1 MKIFKLPLA
10 GLLFCTAPLLAGCG
24 TSDKPEAPVSLTWE
38 MGTGNAEPG
47 YYENSFVLKN
57 ISGAPLPRNWTIYYS
72 QLPRNV
78 KQIGNPAVKVEPVNG
93 NFFKMYPTESFTPLA
108 PGDSMR
114 ITFLCSYKIDRNSH
128 APEGTYWVATA
139 DGKESS
145 PLPVTLNT
153 LVLPSPESLP
163 GYPDATKIY
172 ESNLRLEN
180 VSALQ
185 PWDIL
190 PSVKKATPA
199 EGAVVLDGKVALAYP
214 DAYAVEA
221 RLLKEKLSALYGLE
235 VVDKA
240 PVTIALETLADKAK
254 AVNDEYYDMVIDSDR
269 IKISAATPHGVFN
282 GTQTLLAMLKGKEAP
297 YRLDAM
303 SVEDYPDLLYRGQMI
318 DIARN
323 FTTVDNLKKLVDVF
337 ASYKMNVLHFHFSDD
352 EAWRL
357 EIPGLEELTAV
368 GSRRG
373 HTTDESR
380 CLYPCYDGGYDPD
393 AATVGNGYY
402 SREDFIGLLRYAAE
416 RHIRVIPEIE
426 SPGHARAAIVSMK
439 ARYNKYKDTDVEK
452 AAEYLLSEP
461 EDTSRYASVQYYTD
475 NVINVAMPST
485 YRFMEKVIQELA
497 AMYREAGVPLA
508 TVHLGGDEV
517 ARGVWLGSPKCQ
529 ALMKEKGMTKPHDL
543 AEHFITQMADIMQRN
558 GLKFSGWQEVALGH
572 TEEAH
577 RQLRTQAAG
586 VYCWNTV
593 PGYDEVVYQIANN
606 GYPVILCNVG
616 NFYMDM
622 AYNGH
627 PDERGLD
634 WGGYVDESVSFS
646 MLPFSIYRSLRT
658 DGAGNPVDLDMAY
671 NGHPDERGLDW
682 GGYVDESVSFSMLP
696 FSIYRSLR
704 TDGAGNPVDLD
715 AAEKGKTVLTAE
727 GRKNILG
734 VQGQLFA
741 ETIRSFNGVEY
752 LLFPKIMGLAER
764 GWNAYP
770 AWEELRG
777 AQEQQAFNKALA
789 LYYEKISDM
798 EMPYW
803 ARNGINFRLPH
814 PGLLVK
820 DGKLYANVAIRGAE
834 IRYTT
839 DGSEPDAQSALWEA
853 PVPCHAP
860 VVKAKTFCQGK
871 ESLPITLKTE

>member
-254 AVNDEYYDMVIDSDR
+254 AVNDEFIDSDR

-658 DGAGNPVDLDMAY
+658 DGAGNPVDLD
-671 NGHPDERGLDW
+671 
-682 GGYVDESVSFSMLP
+682 
-696 FSIYRSLR
+696 
-704 TDGAGNPVDLD
+704 

>member
-1 MKIFKLPLA
+1 M
-10 GLLFCTAPLLAGCG
+10 
-24 TSDKPEAPVSLTWE
+24 
-38 MGTGNAEPG
+38 
-47 YYENSFVLKN
+47 
-57 ISGAPLPRNWTIYYS
+57 
-72 QLPRNV
+72 
-78 KQIGNPAVKVEPVNG
+78 
-93 NFFKMYPTESFTPLA
+93 
-108 PGDSMR
+108 
-114 ITFLCSYKIDRNSH
+114 
-128 APEGTYWVATA
+128 
-139 DGKESS
+139 
-145 PLPVTLNT
+145 
-153 LVLPSPESLP
+153 
-163 GYPDATKIY
+163 
-172 ESNLRLEN
+172 
-180 VSALQ
+180 
-185 PWDIL
+185 
-190 PSVKKATPA
+190 
-199 EGAVVLDGKVALAYP
+199 
-214 DAYAVEA
+214 
-221 RLLKEKLSALYGLE
+221 
-235 VVDKA
+235 
-240 PVTIALETLADKAK
+240 
-254 AVNDEYYDMVIDSDR
+254 NDEYYDLVIDSDR

-303 SVEDYPDLLYRGQMI
+303 SVEDYPDLLYRGHMI

-529 ALMKEKGMTKPHDL
+529 ALMKDKGMTKPHDL

-593 PGYDEVVYQIANN
+593 PRYDEVVYQIANN

-622 AYNGH
+622 AYN
-627 PDERGLD
+627 E
-634 WGGYVDESVSFS
+634 
-646 MLPFSIYRSLRT
+646 
-658 DGAGNPVDLDMAY
+658 
-671 NGHPDERGLDW
+671 HPDERGLDW

>member
-1 MKIFKLPLA
+1 MKILKLPLA
-10 GLLFCTAPLLAGCG
+10 GLLFCTVPFWTGCG
-24 TSDKPEAPVSLTWE
+24 TSDKSEAPVSLTWE
-38 MGTGNAEPG
+38 MGASDIAPG

-57 ISGAPLPRNWTIYYS
+57 ISDAPLPKDWTIYYS

-78 KQIGNPAVKVEPVNG
+78 KQAGNPAVKVESVNG
-93 NFFKMYPTESFTPLA
+93 NFFKMYPTESFTSLA

-114 ITFLCSYKIDRNSH
+114 ITFLCSYKLDRNSH
-128 APEGTYWVATA
+128 APEGTYWVAAT
-139 DGKESS
+139 DGKEGK
-145 PLPVTLNT
+145 PLPVTLNA
-153 LVLPSPESLP
+153 LGLPSPESLP
-163 GYPDATKIY
+163 GYPDAVKIY
-172 ESNLRLEN
+172 ESNLRLAHAP
-180 VSALQ
+180 ALK
-185 PWDIL
+185 L
-190 PSVKKATPA
+190 PSVKKVTPA
-199 EGAVVLDGKVALAYP
+199 EGGVVLDGKVALVYP
-214 DAYAVEA
+214 DEYAGEA
-221 RLLKEKLSALYGLE
+221 KLLKEKLSALYGLE
-235 VVDKA
+235 IVGQA

-254 AVNDEYYDMVIDSDR
+254 AVNDEYYDVVIGSDR

-282 GTQTLLAMLKGKEAP
+282 GTQTLLAMLKDKKAP

-323 FTTVDNLKKLVDVF
+323 FTTADNLKKLVDIF
-337 ASYKMNVLHFHFSDD
+337 ASYKMNVLHFHFADD

-393 AATVGNGYY
+393 ASTVGNGHY

-439 ARYNKYKDTDVEK
+439 ARYNRYKDTDMEK

-475 NVINVAMPST
+475 NVINVAMPSA

-497 AMYREAGVPLA
+497 AMYEEAGVPLT

-517 ARGVWLGSPKCQ
+517 ARGVWLGSPKCR
-529 ALMKEKGMTKPHDL
+529 ALMKEEGMTKPHDL
-543 AEHFITQMADIMQRN
+543 AEYFITQMAGIMQRN

-634 WGGYVDESVSFS
+634 WGGYVDEAISFS

-658 DGAGNPVDLDMAY
+658 DGAGDSVDLDK
-671 NGHPDERGLDW
+671 
-682 GGYVDESVSFSMLP
+682 
-696 FSIYRSLR
+696 
-704 TDGAGNPVDLD
+704 
-715 AAEKGKTVLTAE
+715 AEKGKTVLTAE
-727 GRKNILG
+727 GRTNILG

-741 ETIRSFNGVEY
+741 ETIRSFSGVEY
-752 LLFPKIMGLAER
+752 LLFPKILGLAER

-770 AWEELRG
+770 AWEKLRG
-777 AQEQQAFNKALA
+777 AQEQQAFDKALA

-803 ARNGINFRLPH
+803 AKNGINFRLPH

-820 DGKLYANVAIRGAE
+820 DGTLYANTAIQGAE
-834 IRYTT
+834 IRYTM
-839 DGSEPDAQSALWEA
+839 DGSEPTVNSALWEM
-853 PVPCHAP
+853 PVKCDAS
-860 VVKAKTFCQGK
+860 VVKAGTFYQGK
-871 ESLPITLKTE
+871 ASLPITLKVE

>member
-1 MKIFKLPLA
+1 MKILKLPLA

-78 KQIGNPAVKVEPVNG
+78 KQVGNPAVKVEPVNG

-153 LVLPSPESLP
+153 LALPSPESLP

-185 PWDIL
+185 QWDIL

-214 DAYAVEA
+214 DAYAAEA

-254 AVNDEYYDMVIDSDR
+254 AVNDEYYDLVIDSDR

-323 FTTVDNLKKLVDVF
+323 FTTVDNLKKLVDIF

-352 EAWRL
+352 ESWRL

-452 AAEYLLSEP
+452 AEYLLSEP

-658 DGAGNPVDLDMAY
+658 DGAGNPVDLD
-671 NGHPDERGLDW
+671 
-682 GGYVDESVSFSMLP
+682 
-696 FSIYRSLR
+696 
-704 TDGAGNPVDLD
+704 

-764 GWNAYP
+764 GWNAYS

-839 DGSEPDAQSALWEA
+839 DGSEPDTQSALWEA

>member
-38 MGTGNAEPG
+38 MGTSNVEPG

-78 KQIGNPAVKVEPVNG
+78 KQVGNPVVRVESVNG

-153 LVLPSPESLP
+153 LALPSPESLP

-240 PVTIALETLADKAK
+240 PVTIALETLANKAK

-282 GTQTLLAMLKGKEAP
+282 GTQTLLAMLKGKKAP

-323 FTTVDNLKKLVDVF
+323 FTTVDNLKKLVDIF

-461 EDTSRYASVQYYTD
+461 EDTSRYTSVQYYTD
-475 NVINVAMPST
+475 NVINVAMPSA

-593 PGYDEVVYQIANN
+593 PVVYQIANN

-616 NFYMDM
+616 NFYM
-622 AYNGH
+622 
-627 PDERGLD
+627 
-634 WGGYVDESVSFS
+634 
-646 MLPFSIYRSLRT
+646 
-658 DGAGNPVDLDMAY
+658 DMAY

-803 ARNGINFRLPH
+803 TRNGINFRLPH

>member
-1 MKIFKLPLA
+1 M
-10 GLLFCTAPLLAGCG
+10 
-24 TSDKPEAPVSLTWE
+24 
-38 MGTGNAEPG
+38 
-47 YYENSFVLKN
+47 
-57 ISGAPLPRNWTIYYS
+57 
-72 QLPRNV
+72 
-78 KQIGNPAVKVEPVNG
+78 
-93 NFFKMYPTESFTPLA
+93 
-108 PGDSMR
+108 
-114 ITFLCSYKIDRNSH
+114 
-128 APEGTYWVATA
+128 
-139 DGKESS
+139 
-145 PLPVTLNT
+145 
-153 LVLPSPESLP
+153 
-163 GYPDATKIY
+163 
-172 ESNLRLEN
+172 
-180 VSALQ
+180 
-185 PWDIL
+185 
-190 PSVKKATPA
+190 
-199 EGAVVLDGKVALAYP
+199 LDGKVALVYP
-214 DAYAVEA
+214 DEYAGEA

-235 VVDKA
+235 IVGQA

-254 AVNDEYYDMVIDSDR
+254 AVNDEYYDMVIGSDR

-282 GTQTLLAMLKGKEAP
+282 GTQTLLAMLKDKKAP

-323 FTTVDNLKKLVDVF
+323 FTTADNLKKLVDIF
-337 ASYKMNVLHFHFSDD
+337 ASYKMNVLHFHFADD

-393 AATVGNGYY
+393 ASTVGNGHY

-439 ARYNKYKDTDVEK
+439 ARYNRYKDTDMEK

-475 NVINVAMPST
+475 NVINVAMPSA

-497 AMYREAGVPLA
+497 AMYEEAGVPLT

-517 ARGVWLGSPKCQ
+517 ARGVWLGSPKCR
-529 ALMKEKGMTKPHDL
+529 ALMKEEGMTKPHDL
-543 AEHFITQMADIMQRN
+543 AEYFITQMAGIMQRN

-634 WGGYVDESVSFS
+634 WGGYVDEAISFPCFLS
-646 MLPFSIYRSLRT
+646 ASIVHCVRT
-658 DGAGNPVDLDMAY
+658 EQGILLIWIK
-671 NGHPDERGLDW
+671 RKK
-682 GGYVDESVSFSMLP
+682 
-696 FSIYRSLR
+696 
-704 TDGAGNPVDLD
+704 
-715 AAEKGKTVLTAE
+715 EK
-727 GRKNILG
+727 
-734 VQGQLFA
+734 LF
-741 ETIRSFNGVEY
+741 
-752 LLFPKIMGLAER
+752 
-764 GWNAYP
+764 
-770 AWEELRG
+770 
-777 AQEQQAFNKALA
+777 
-789 LYYEKISDM
+789 
-798 EMPYW
+798 
-803 ARNGINFRLPH
+803 
-814 PGLLVK
+814 
-820 DGKLYANVAIRGAE
+820 
-834 IRYTT
+834 
-839 DGSEPDAQSALWEA
+839 
-853 PVPCHAP
+853 
-860 VVKAKTFCQGK
+860 
-871 ESLPITLKTE
+871 

>member
-1 MKIFKLPLA
+1 MRILKLPLA
-10 GLLFCTAPLLAGCG
+10 GLLFCVMALFAGCK
-24 TSDKPEAPVSLTWE
+24 TSNEPKAPVALTWE
-38 MGTGNAEPG
+38 MGASDIEPG
-47 YYENSFVLKN
+47 YYENTFILKN
-57 ISGAPLPRNWTIYYS
+57 ISQKPLKKNWTIYYS
-72 QLPRNV
+72 QLPRGV
-78 KQIGNPAVKVEPVNG
+78 KQEGASEVKVEVVNG
-93 NFFKMYPTESFTPLA
+93 NFFKMYPTDEFAPLA

-114 ITFLCSYKIDRNSH
+114 ITFLCTYKLDRNSH
-128 APEGTYWVATA
+128 VPEGTYWVETV
-139 DGKESS
+139 DGKEGS
-145 PLPVTLNT
+145 PLPVALKA
-153 LVLPSPESLP
+153 LPLPSPESMS

-172 ESNLRLEN
+172 ESNLRLAGAP
-180 VSALQ
+180 ALVQ
-185 PWDIL
+185 SDIL
-190 PSVKKATPA
+190 PSVKKVVAI
-199 EGAVVLDGKVALAYP
+199 EGDNVVLEGKVALAFP
-214 DAYAVEA
+214 ENFAGEA
-221 RLLKEKLSALYGLE
+221 KLLKEKLTGLYGLE
-235 VVDKA
+235 VVGNASVKI
-240 PVTIALETLADKAK
+240 VLEELLDRKE
-254 AVNDEYYDMVIDSDR
+254 AVNDEYYTINIGDNL
-269 IKISAATPHGVFN
+269 IKISAATPHGIFN
-282 GTQTLLAMLKGKEAP
+282 GTQTLLSMLKGKQTPYLLEAVSI
-297 YRLDAM
+297 R
-303 SVEDYPDLLYRGQMI
+303 DYPDLAYRGQMI

-323 FTTVDNLKKLVDVF
+323 FTAPENLKKLVDIF
-337 ASYKMNVLHFHFSDD
+337 ASYKLNVLHFHFCDD

-373 HTTDESR
+373 HTTDESQ

-393 AATVGNGYY
+393 AKTVGNGYY
-402 SREDFIGLLRYAAE
+402 SREEFIDLLKYAAE
-416 RHIRVIPEIE
+416 RHVRIVPEIE

-439 ARYNKYKDTDVEK
+439 ARYNKYFETDPGK
-452 AAEYLLSEP
+452 ATEYILSEP
-461 EDTSRYASVQYYTD
+461 EDTSRYVSVQYYTD
-475 NVINVAMPST
+475 NVMNVALPST
-485 YRFMEKVIQELA
+485 YRFMEKVIQELN
-497 AMYREAGVPLA
+497 AMYQEAGLSLY

-517 ARGVWLGSPKCQ
+517 PRGVWMGSPKCQ
-529 ALMKEKGMTKPHDL
+529 ELMKEKGMTKAHDL
-543 AEHFITQMADIMQRN
+543 SEYFITQMADVMQKN

-616 NFYMDM
+616 NFYM
-622 AYNGH
+622 
-627 PDERGLD
+627 
-634 WGGYVDESVSFS
+634 
-646 MLPFSIYRSLRT
+646 
-658 DGAGNPVDLDMAY
+658 DMAY

-839 DGSEPDAQSALWEA
+839 DGSEPDTQSALWEA

-860 VVKAKTFCQGK
+860 VVKAKTFYQGK